1 MSNLSNKQIEYLK
14 SIKPH
19 FCLPAYGGMISESF
33 FVSFMKLINTFI
45 LNGISYGVDTIVNES
60 LVSRARNSLTACM
73 MAAEPKSTH
82 LIFIDADIDFTPD
95 SIIKLLL
102 SDKDVIGGIYPKKTL
117 PISYVLNT
125 LPEQK
130 VEGTCVKVK
139 RTGTGFLCI
148 KREVIQKLF
157 DAHPELKYIDNT
169 GLRKEFEPY
178 TYALFD
184 TLIKDNQYLSEDY
197 TFCDR
202 WIDLGGEIW
211 VDLSIRLGHTGHYK
225 FMSNQSPLEQAIES
239 QKTLQMEKLKNKT
252 ENDQT

>member
-1 MSNLSNKQIEYLK
+1 MSLSKEQIEYLR
-14 SIKPH
+14 SIRPH

-33 FVSFMKLINTFI
+33 FVSFIKLINLFI
-45 LNGISYGVDTIVNES
+45 AGGIKYSLDTIVNES

-73 MAAEPKSTH
+73 MGSESKSTH

-102 SDKDVIGGIYPKKTL
+102 SEKDVISGVYPKKSL
-117 PISYVLNT
+117 PIDYVVNS
-125 LPEQK
+125 LPDEK
-130 VEGTCVKVK
+130 IEKGSLVRVK

-157 DAHPELKYIDNT
+157 DAHPELKYTDNT
-169 GLRKEFEPY
+169 GLDKKYEPY

-184 TLIKDNQYLSEDY
+184 TLIKDGQYLSEDY

-202 WIDLGGEIW
+202 WVDLGGEIW
-211 VDLSIRLGHTGHYK
+211 VDLSINLGHTGHYK
-225 FMSNQSPLEQAIES
+225 FMSNQSPIQQIIE
-239 QKTLQMEKLKNKT
+239 KEKEKALQRKD
-252 ENDQT
+252 ENQQ